1 MEAFETEFI
10 RGKQLQLSAEP
21 EVGADKEQL
30 LTFYRERFAK
40 FEEER
45 EEWLRRLEQL
55 RGRQDD
61 YLRTQ
66 WELRKR
72 EEEIAALQRQLSDTQ
87 LQLLQERQQVLKL
100 TSLNDQ
106 LQLQQR
112 ADRKKV
118 LDLLQLTESVGEAAD
133 PAPKTVARTLST
145 ACSICKYCRE
155 GPSCKVHGT
164 TTRTQSASRG
174 HKAVSLPNEDINM
187 LKLELEATK
196 KQLELQVT
204 SHEVAQKALEDD
216 RRIRE
221 EEADLQLSHS
231 RRQLADL
238 QESLNRS
245 ENGKSEAI
253 KDYLLARHNAL
264 NRERQ
269 QAELNQTLQ
278 SKLDHALAQLRDTAV
293 YYNAQSL
300 EAERIAE
307 EKTNDFTHC
316 FRLQVVEGEETLQV
330 VKEQYKQLQAIYS
343 TKIHELESR
352 LSSLGE
358 KYRDLELRRNLE
370 MQGYK
375 RDVEQLRTVAKQK
388 EEGEK
393 EKTQKRAVEVKQ
405 CQRCLQKGTITQGKS
420 ISPR

>member
-1 MEAFETEFI
+1 
-10 RGKQLQLSAEP
+10 
-21 EVGADKEQL
+21 
-30 LTFYRERFAK
+30 
-40 FEEER
+40 
-45 EEWLRRLEQL
+45 
-55 RGRQDD
+55 
-61 YLRTQ
+61 
-66 WELRKR
+66 
-72 EEEIAALQRQLSDTQ
+72 
-87 LQLLQERQQVLKL
+87 
-100 TSLNDQ
+100 
-106 LQLQQR
+106 
-112 ADRKKV
+112 
-118 LDLLQLTESVGEAAD
+118 
-133 PAPKTVARTLST
+133 
-145 ACSICKYCRE
+145 
-155 GPSCKVHGT
+155 
-164 TTRTQSASRG
+164 
-174 HKAVSLPNEDINM
+174 M

-269 QAELNQTLQ
+269 QAELTQTLQ